1 MSDPLRIAL
10 VGATGLVGRE
20 AIALS
25 VGREDVRL
33 TGLARR
39 EVPLPRGARME
50 MFVAEPGRW
59 GEVLEA
65 VRPSALICALGT
77 TWRKA
82 GQDEDAFRAVDRDL
96 VLETARA
103 AREHGV
109 ERMVA
114 ISSAGA
120 SLAARAFYLRVK
132 GEMERDLAKVGFRR
146 LDLLRPG
153 LLRGPR
159 DGDRRRAERIGI
171 ALSPVTDLLLH
182 GGWRGYRSIPARTV
196 AEAALALAMRRA
208 GGRFQHDNDAIRR
221 AARELP
227 QPLPA

>member
-39 EVPLPRGARME
+39 EGPLPRGARME

-82 GQDEDAFRAVDRDL
+82 GEDEDAFRAVDRDL

-153 LLRGPR
+153 LLR
-159 DGDRRRAERIGI
+159 AHK
-171 ALSPVTDLLLH
+171 T
-182 GGWRGYRSIPARTV
+182 ARK
-196 AEAALALAMRRA
+196 
-208 GGRFQHDNDAIRR
+208 
-221 AARELP
+221 
-227 QPLPA
+227 PL